1 MDKYEF
7 NIKVEQIKKLV
18 GKSDFQTAMKIAD
31 TIDWRRVRNANL
43 LSMIASVYEKNEEYQ
58 EAKDILLIAFE
69 RAPVGKRL
77 LYKLTQLAIKQ
88 GNIQEAESYYREF
101 CELAGDDSRQDVLR
115 YLILKAKGASMEQ
128 LIHSLESYTSTEL
141 DEKWLYELAELYHQ
155 AGMKDKCVQTCDKIM
170 LMFGLGQ
177 YVDKAM
183 ELKLLYAPLTKYQ
196 MDLVEN
202 RDKYEEKLR
211 MVEQSGKG
219 PAMPVRGG
227 ALPQAELSAP
237 DADGAVYG
245 NEPAAGASGYENMA
259 AVGASGYGNM
269 AAVGAAGYG
278 NMAAVGAA
286 GYGDMA
292 AVGASGY
299 GNMAAAGAAGY
310 GNAPVA
316 DAGSFYGNGSAAV
329 QGGAAFRDSQMPG
342 DSAYSA
348 GIIPGGAAVAGS
360 FTPGGAAVSD
370 SFASGGA
377 AVPGSFTPGGAAVP
391 GGFASGDAAV
401 PGGFASGD
409 AAVPG
414 GFASGDAAVSGGF
427 SGYGQGGLQA
437 APSAQK
443 IPQKQP
449 ESLENQGMAAMPQA
463 FAGMTEE
470 PIPGRGRTEPKPI
483 PVPPPSPQMY
493 EEILSAGQQAMHQ
506 EDSQEE
512 APPSLPDAFVQET
525 SQAVNM
531 GVIDEEKLVAN
542 LREAEVEAS
551 LAEEMSKISMEAYSE
566 EPVKARTR
574 VLNDVKE
581 LKEAEALAGKTK
593 VLGDIR
599 HIQDWQSGNGAGQAE
614 MPVQPMMPKKPEP
627 PHMMVQA
634 RTTEIGLAIALDA
647 LKRAHQV
654 LGYRHPVAKI
664 SGEKL
669 NQKGILAS
677 APKLA
682 GKDLIIED
690 AGDLTDDMLEEL
702 DQFLE
707 NNSSR
712 TTVVLVDNSRQI
724 SGIRK
729 ASVSLADKF
738 HEVASLA
745 EAESCLEELER
756 QNYRRG
762 QALPGESGRAE
773 LNGSWQENV
782 RVIRQDQAVSE
793 EVRAVRAEQA
803 QQQRAESARVVRAEQ
818 AQQQRAE
825 SARVVRAEQA
835 QQQRAESARIV
846 RVEQAQQQRAES
858 ARIVRMEPVKS
869 VQKETDI
876 RTVRYIRENEPRE
889 EFPDAARENGSQS
902 VAVRKTAREAGQLE
916 AGNGADKTRGA
927 AARKAPQEIPK
938 METDEEEVMGI
949 DDFAQYCCQYASQI
963 DCNITGKSMLALYER
978 IEIMEEEGVALT
990 KTAAEDLIEEA
1001 ADKAEKPSLGKR
1013 ITGLFSS
1020 KYDKEGLL
1028 ILKEEHFI

>member
-219 PAMPVRGG
+219 TAMPVRGG

-278 NMAAVGAA
+278 N
-286 GYGDMA
+286 MA

-437 APSAQK
+437 APSVQK

-825 SARVVRAEQA
+825 SAR
-835 QQQRAESARIV
+835 IV

>member
-1 MDKYEF
+1 
-7 NIKVEQIKKLV
+7 
-18 GKSDFQTAMKIAD
+18 
-31 TIDWRRVRNANL
+31 
-43 LSMIASVYEKNEEYQ
+43 
-58 EAKDILLIAFE
+58 
-69 RAPVGKRL
+69 
-77 LYKLTQLAIKQ
+77 
-88 GNIQEAESYYREF
+88 
-101 CELAGDDSRQDVLR
+101 
-115 YLILKAKGASMEQ
+115 
-128 LIHSLESYTSTEL
+128 
-141 DEKWLYELAELYHQ
+141 
-155 AGMKDKCVQTCDKIM
+155 
-170 LMFGLGQ
+170 
-177 YVDKAM
+177 
-183 ELKLLYAPLTKYQ
+183 
-196 MDLVEN
+196 
-202 RDKYEEKLR
+202 
-211 MVEQSGKG
+211 
-219 PAMPVRGG
+219 
-227 ALPQAELSAP
+227 
-237 DADGAVYG
+237 
-245 NEPAAGASGYENMA
+245 
-259 AVGASGYGNM
+259 
-269 AAVGAAGYG
+269 
-278 NMAAVGAA
+278 
-286 GYGDMA
+286 
-292 AVGASGY
+292 
-299 GNMAAAGAAGY
+299 
-310 GNAPVA
+310 
-316 DAGSFYGNGSAAV
+316 
-329 QGGAAFRDSQMPG
+329 
-342 DSAYSA
+342 
-348 GIIPGGAAVAGS
+348 
-360 FTPGGAAVSD
+360 
-370 SFASGGA
+370 
-377 AVPGSFTPGGAAVP
+377 
-391 GGFASGDAAV
+391 
-401 PGGFASGD
+401 
-409 AAVPG
+409 
-414 GFASGDAAVSGGF
+414 
-427 SGYGQGGLQA
+427 
-437 APSAQK
+437 
-443 IPQKQP
+443 
-449 ESLENQGMAAMPQA
+449 MPQA

-825 SARVVRAEQA
+825 SAR
-835 QQQRAESARIV
+835 IV